1 MTAMLPS
8 IGGNS
13 DSHIA
18 DELAGLVHG
27 HGILHHDGVGMRG
40 RWGSRRGR
48 RSVGRRPGRGESLS
62 GERQTHVVIT
72 RHRDG
77 GDELAERAFDALS
90 AVRVHER
97 HAAPATI
104 DVRDLRRLHSQVD
117 GVATRAL
124 HTCSAAHVHKQGST
138 TGTHQL
144 RHLRPVSRH
153 LRHRVTKRASH
164 IARAVRIHQQRP
176 TSIANQLPLLL
187 HLRSLPLLSLPLH
200 RLIWHLPI
208 SLTLT
213 QLRTNKIH
221 DLTQISL
228 SLKPRASKFF
238 KSLSATSKANNRD
251 LFQYQQSSKWIITK
265 PVR

>member
-1 MTAMLPS
+1 MLPS

-27 HGILHHDGVGMRG
+27 HGILHHDSVGMRG
-40 RWGSRRGR
+40 RRGSRRS
-48 RSVGRRPGRGESLS
+48 RSVGRRPGGGESLS
-62 GERQTHVVIT
+62 GERQTHIVVT
-72 RHRDG
+72 RGRHRDG
-77 GDELAERAFDALS
+77 GDKLAERAFDALS

-124 HTCSAAHVHKQGST
+124 HTCRAAHIHKQGST

-200 RLIWHLPI
+200 RLIRHLPI
-208 SLTLT
+208 PLTLT
-213 QLRTNKIH
+213 RNCVQTNQNPRS
-221 DLTQISL
+221 QISL
-228 SLKPRASKFF
+228 SL
-238 KSLSATSKANNRD
+238 SLSHSNPAQANFSISLRN
-251 LFQYQQSSKWIITK
+251 FQSRSISIPAIFKMDY
-265 PVR
+265 R